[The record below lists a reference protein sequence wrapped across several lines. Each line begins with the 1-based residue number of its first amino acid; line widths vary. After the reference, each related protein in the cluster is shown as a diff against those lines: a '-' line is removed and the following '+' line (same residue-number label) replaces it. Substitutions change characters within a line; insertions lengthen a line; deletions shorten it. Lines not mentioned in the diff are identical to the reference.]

1 MNCLFDTSI
10 KTDKFETS
18 STITGL
24 VQFKPKEYFFVETAW
39 GSKIFRMIEQGILT
53 EGKVHY
59 GSPPLK
65 ANQGPYLQPFN
76 LFVT

>member
-24 VQFKPKEYFFVETAW
+24 VQFKLKEYFFVETTW
-39 GSKIFRMIEQGILT
+39 GSKIFRMIEQGILA
-53 EGKVHY
+53 EGKVQY
-59 GSPPLK
+59 GSPPLN
-65 ANQGPYLQPFN
+65 ASLDPYLQPFN